1 MRRGAAATHLLIE
14 EVAVD
19 VCWGATAGRRAG
31 AGGGGDNRI
40 TPGKSCFRLCG
51 PRWLVPVAGCGAA
64 AFFEVLGFPSIPQP
78 ER

>member
-1 MRRGAAATHLLIE
+1 LIE

-40 TPGKSCFRLCG
+40 TPGRSWFSHRPVVGPPLVRSGCF
-51 PRWLVPVAGCGAA
+51 
-64 AFFEVLGFPSIPQP
+64 FFAVLGFPSIPQP
-78 ER
+78 EPER